1 MNFYYDIAL
10 DFLENNY
17 LFYDVAKTDKF
28 WSIKK
33 IPLFQVSSKTRQ
45 DFNLNK
51 IQVDATFL
59 KMIENKTV
67 TATGKIKYAAILAD
81 KNSAE
86 AYLFNDEGVVTHYSP
101 LALVDEINL
110 LEVIYT
116 IKNIEINY
124 EIKGKNKINTDLR
137 QEKYLQTLIKE
148 EIIKLYHQ
156 KNLLKLQFLYLEWFD
171 ILETNIDVIYNK
183 MLAALNEKIDAQAEK
198 IGKII
203 EMSYNHV

>member
-124 EIKGKNKINTDLR
+124 EIKGKNKINPELR
-137 QEKYLQTLIKE
+137 QEKYLQNLIKE

-171 ILETNIDVIYNK
+171 ILEINIDVIYNK
-183 MLAALNEKIDAQAEK
+183 MLEAINEKIDAQAEK

>member
-59 KMIENKTV
+59 KMIANKTV

-124 EIKGKNKINTDLR
+124 EIKGKNKINPDLR
-137 QEKYLQTLIKE
+137 QEKYLQNLIKE

>member
-51 IQVDATFL
+51 IQVDSTFL
-59 KMIENKTV
+59 KMIANKTV

-110 LEVIYT
+110 LEIIYT

-124 EIKGKNKINTDLR
+124 EIKGKNKINPDLR
-137 QEKYLQTLIKE
+137 QEKYLQNLIKE

-183 MLAALNEKIDAQAEK
+183 MLEALNEKIDAQAEK

>member
-33 IPLFQVSSKTRQ
+33 IPLFQVSSKTLQ

-124 EIKGKNKINTDLR
+124 EIKGKNKINPDLR
-137 QEKYLQTLIKE
+137 QEKYLQNLIKE

>member
-124 EIKGKNKINTDLR
+124 EIKGKNKINPELR
-137 QEKYLQTLIKE
+137 QEKYLQNLIKE

>member
-1 MNFYYDIAL
+1 M
-10 DFLENNY
+10 
-17 LFYDVAKTDKF
+17 
-28 WSIKK
+28 
-33 IPLFQVSSKTRQ
+33 
-45 DFNLNK
+45 
-51 IQVDATFL
+51 L

-124 EIKGKNKINTDLR
+124 EIKGKNKINPDLR
-137 QEKYLQTLIKE
+137 QEKYLQNLIKE

>member
-124 EIKGKNKINTDLR
+124 EIKGKNKINPDLR
-137 QEKYLQTLIKE
+137 QEKYLQNLIKE